1 MLLALS
7 RRTRHSARMSPA
19 LKVIVA
25 AAVFWVVVI
34 LLVRVVPVVRRGRVV
49 VLDRPKPC
57 SLEEAQ
63 RALDRL
69 VGAGFDAEI
78 VEDDDNGINMWANV
92 PVAGQVTPDGRYVI
106 QVPRKQ
112 AKAAS
117 RV

>member
-1 MLLALS
+1 
-7 RRTRHSARMSPA
+7 MSVA
-19 LKVIVA
+19 LKVILA
-25 AAVFWVVVI
+25 AAVFWLVVI

-57 SLEEAQ
+57 SMAEAQ

-69 VGAGFDAEI
+69 IGAGFDAEI
-78 VEDDDNGINMWANV
+78 VEGDDNGINMWANV
-92 PVAGQVTPDGRYVI
+92 QVAGEVRPDERYVI

-112 AKAAS
+112 ANAAN